1 MKNKISKLKKIFI
14 LILVV
19 SLNLNIKNHSL
30 SVEPDEILKDSIL
43 ENRARQISK
52 NIRCVICQN
61 QSIDESNSI
70 LAKDLRILIRK
81 KIQEGYED
89 KEIYKFLAE
98 RYGDFILLK
107 PPLILSTIGLWFLPL
122 IFVIIGFVVIF
133 TYNSKS
139 KKKN

>member
-122 IFVIIGFVVIF
+122 IFVFIGFVVIF

-139 KKKN
+139 KNKI

>member
-19 SLNLNIKNHSL
+19 SLNFNIKNHSL

-98 RYGDFILLK
+98 RY
-107 PPLILSTIGLWFLPL
+107 
-122 IFVIIGFVVIF
+122 
-133 TYNSKS
+133 
-139 KKKN
+139 

>member
-1 MKNKISKLKKIFI
+1 MKNKIFKFNKIFI
-14 LILVV
+14 LILII

-61 QSIDESNSI
+61 QSIDVSNSI

-89 KEIYKFLAE
+89 KEIYNFLAE

-122 IFVIIGFVVIF
+122 IFIIIGFFVIF

-139 KKKN
+139 KR

>member
-61 QSIDESNSI
+61 QSIDDSNSI

-122 IFVIIGFVVIF
+122 IFVFIGFVVIF

-139 KKKN
+139 KNKI

>member
-139 KKKN
+139 KNKI

>member
-1 MKNKISKLKKIFI
+1 MKNKIYKLNKIFI
-14 LILVV
+14 LTLII
-19 SLNLNIKNHSL
+19 SLNINIKNYSL
-30 SVEPDEILKDSIL
+30 SVEPNEILKDSIL

-70 LAKDLRILIRK
+70 LAKDLRILVRK
-81 KIQEGYED
+81 KLQEGYKD
-89 KEIYKFLAE
+89 KEIYNFLAE

-122 IFVIIGFVVIF
+122 IFIIIGFFVII
-133 TYNSKS
+133 TYNSKP
-139 KKKN
+139 KK